1 MHITP
6 YLFFNGR
13 CAEAFTF
20 YEKCLGAKIVAMIT
34 HAETPAAKDTPPD
47 WQQKIIH
54 GRLIVGDQMLMGSD
68 VPPNQ
73 YHKPE
78 GFSVTV
84 SVDKPEDAERIHAA
98 LGDGGE
104 VRMPIA
110 ETFWARRF
118 GMVNDKFGIS
128 WMINCEKPMK

>member
-13 CAEAFTF
+13 CAEAFKF

-34 HAETPAAKDTPPD
+34 HAETPAVKDTPPD

-54 GRLIVGDQMLMGSD
+54 ARLLVGDQMLMGSD
-68 VPPNQ
+68 APPDHYQ
-73 YHKPE
+73 KPQ
-78 GFSVTV
+78 GVSVTV

-104 VRMPIA
+104 VSMPIA